1 MRLIILLMF
10 NILLCNYN
18 LAYSQTS
25 EEQEMLDLV
34 NNLRENRGF
43 QPLRLNT
50 ALNQAAFNHSNDMA
64 INDYF
69 SHTGMNGSN
78 FSQRSIDA
86 GYTGLP
92 RGENIAAGNS
102 GVAATFNQWKNSS
115 GHLNNMLN
123 SNANEMGIGHAFD
136 NSSTYG
142 HYWTQIFGKG
152 DQTLSSDDLTEVNQ
166 VTIYPNP
173 IKGRFKIKLKNFSNT
188 DEINIIILSI
198 SGQIVYEKSKPLVDN
213 TITIDIQNLKNGIYF
228 LYLKNAIKGYK
239 IIKT

>member
-1 MRLIILLMF
+1 MRLILLLVFTILV
-10 NILLCNYN
+10 CNYN
-18 LAYSQTS
+18 LVYSQTA

-34 NNLRENRGF
+34 NNLRESRGF

-69 SHTGMNGSN
+69 SHTGINGSN

-86 GYTGLP
+86 GYTGSP

-102 GVAATFNQWKNSS
+102 GVEDTFNQWKNSS

-123 SNANEMGIGHAFD
+123 SNSNEMGIGHAY
-136 NSSTYG
+136 NSNSTYK

-152 DQTLSSDDLTEVNQ
+152 DETLSNDDLAEINQ
-166 VTIYPNP
+166 ITIYPNP
-173 IKGRFKIKLKNFSNT
+173 IKDRFKINLKNFSDT
-188 DEINIIILSI
+188 DEINLKILSV
-198 SGQIVYEKSKPLVDN
+198 SGQIVYKKSKPLVDN
-213 TITIDIQNLKNGIYF
+213 TITIDIRNLTTGVYF
-228 LYLKNAIKGYK
+228 LYFKNTIKGYK
-239 IIKT
+239 IIKI